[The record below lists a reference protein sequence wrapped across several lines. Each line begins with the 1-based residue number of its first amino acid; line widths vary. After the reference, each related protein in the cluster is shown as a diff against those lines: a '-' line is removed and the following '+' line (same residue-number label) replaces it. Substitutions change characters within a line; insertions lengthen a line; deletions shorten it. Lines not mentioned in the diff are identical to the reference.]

1 MDACVRGHLY
11 EEGLSIASF
20 ANTLEQRHLADAD
33 VKNSIVENV
42 VKEVRRR
49 EDDLRRDLL
58 NRLRSDV
65 TMPQCLEIVTA
76 LRRLNGVELD
86 RQSRVRS
93 STSQGVVGGS
103 DDLEKLH
110 ETMEWKL
117 QVSFLEARDVWLE
130 ADASMSNN
138 TAAAYMYSNKGKGG
152 ALKSV
157 AEKILDGIDLY
168 RTR

>member
-33 VKNSIVENV
+33 VKNSSVENV
-42 VKEVRRR
+42 VREVRRR
-49 EDDLRRDLL
+49 EDDLRKDLL

-76 LRRLNGVELD
+76 LRRLNGVELE
-86 RQSRVRS
+86 RRSRASASRHD
-93 STSQGVVGGS
+93 VVS

-117 QVSFLEARDVWLE
+117 QVSFLEARDAWLE
-130 ADASMSNN
+130 MDASMSNH
-138 TAAAYMYSNKGKGG
+138 TAFLYSSKSKGG
-152 ALKSV
+152 GAFKSV